1 MSVTTTEHTG
11 AVALART
18 QAMHAAAQGR
28 LDDARKLLESA
39 LVQGGK
45 PDLEVLADLAAIALR
60 AGDLVQAIGIARHVV
75 AHNASDDAAR
85 FTLAMGLAA
94 IGSNVEALSLLES
107 LNHGVTGQRFHQ
119 ATPELAA
126 LAATEAARLRSI
138 TTPLGAPHKVDAPAP
153 AGGHKYDLS
162 HLTQPLDQ
170 NIGGPIQDDEAM
182 LLYAVVRTMRVR
194 RVLEIGGLSG
204 YSARN
209 FLRALSWDVDTAVYT
224 VDLNPVKSQA
234 PNHYT
239 ICKDVSKLE
248 AEELHGKPLD
258 LVFFDC
264 HVFDAQMGMF
274 VRLVNKGLITDETII
289 ALHDTNLHP
298 RKSAPWSYPIRDAD
312 GVCGYVH
319 QDVERKMVNT
329 LRKDFGYDVFCA
341 HTDVRRNDERLPF
354 RHGVTLMKKFVEL
367 KT

>member
-1 MSVTTTEHTG
+1 LSTTTTDHTS

-28 LDDARKLLESA
+28 LDDARQLLESA
-39 LVQGGK
+39 LEQGGT
-45 PDLEVLADLAAIALR
+45 PDLEILSDMAAIALR
-60 AGDLVQAIGIARHVV
+60 AGDLVQAIAIARHVV
-75 AHNASDDAAR
+75 AQTPANDAAR

-107 LNHGVTGQRFHQ
+107 LNHGSAGERFHQ

-138 TTPLGAPHKVDAPAP
+138 TTPIPAP
-153 AGGHKYDLS
+153 AKAEAAAVTGHKYDLS

-239 ICKDVSKLE
+239 ICKDVAKLE

-264 HVFDAQMGMF
+264 HVFDAQMGMY
-274 VRLVNKGLITDETII
+274 VRLVNKGLITDDTII

-298 RKSAPWSYPIRDAD
+298 RKSAPWSYPIRDTD